1 MPKRIV
7 LRSCLWVL
15 AATVFAMASAGA
27 QGGAGAAPARP
38 LEIDPALLWNTF
50 LGGSGISVGRGIAV
64 DGSGSVYV
72 AGTSE
77 APWGSPVR
85 AYAADTDAFV
95 ARLDATGALVWNTFL
110 GGPGADYGQAIA
122 VDGRG
127 YVYVA
132 GTSAPGQAIAANGSG
147 NLAVV
152 DTRPAMWGTSPVRAY
167 TVGRDAFVAKLDAAK
182 GTLVWNTFLGGLG
195 SDEGL
200 GIAVDGGG
208 NVYVVG
214 TSNATWGSGPVRAYA
229 VGKDAFAAK
238 LNATNGALVWN
249 TFLGGSGSDEGFGIA
264 VDGGG
269 NVYVAGTS
277 DAPWGSPARAHTA
290 GNDAFAAKL
299 NAASGVLVW
308 NTFLGRSGKYSAAGI
323 AVDRGGDVYV
333 TGTSNATW
341 GSPVRAYTAGDDA
354 FAARVDATSGALVWN
369 TFLGGPARTDQGR
382 GIAVDGGGNVYVA
395 GSSDASWGSP
405 VREYSAYD
413 DAFAA
418 TRSATS
424 GALAWNTFLGG
435 PGNDFAS
442 GIAVDGGGNVY
453 ATGLSNA
460 TWGASPVRAYKGSG
474 HFKEGGDAF
483 AAKLAAT
490 SGARGGEH
498 IPAAAVAEDFAIKL
512 SHPAKVGDRTL
523 LTGSR
528 RIDFEMIGTASGQE
542 TRQEKHSIYRF
553 AVTQKVLAAGA
564 KGNGLQTELAVQKLT
579 REEDGATTE
588 LLKGGDLISVRLKGR
603 EEVWELGGSPLT
615 AELKEALSDI
625 AGGNAGDEPSDD
637 EGFDT
642 ARRRRVGDSWRVDPK
657 LVAGQLARMGIAVA
671 AEDVTG
677 TAALG
682 GTKSVHGILCL
693 EMRFSLELH
702 NVKAP
707 AAEDLPAGVVM
718 APLTV
723 RASGARVVPVDGAR
737 QPLEESFEFQMPLA
751 AEGTVEGVSITARG
765 ELRQASN
772 IQVSPVP

>member
-7 LRSCLWVL
+7 WMSCLWVL
-15 AATVFAMASAGA
+15 AATVFAMASAA
-27 QGGAGAAPARP
+27 APGGAEAAPARP
-38 LEIDPALLWNTF
+38 PEIDPALVWNTF
-50 LGGSGISVGRGIAV
+50 LGGSGTSVGRGIAV
-64 DGSGSVYV
+64 DGSGNVYV

-95 ARLDATGALVWNTFL
+95 ARLDATGALAWNTFL

-152 DTRPAMWGTSPVRAY
+152 DTRPAIWGTSPVRAY
-167 TVGRDAFVAKLDAAK
+167 TAGRDAFVAKLNAAN
-182 GTLVWNTFLGGLG
+182 GTLVWNTFLGGSG
-195 SDEGL
+195 SDAGL

-214 TSNATWGSGPVRAYA
+214 TSNAAWGSGPVRAYA
-229 VGKDAFAAK
+229 AGKDAFAAK
-238 LNATNGALVWN
+238 LDATSGELVWN

-277 DAPWGSPARAHTA
+277 DAPWGSPVRAYTA
-290 GNDAFAAKL
+290 GTDAFAARL
-299 NAASGVLVW
+299 NAASGALVW
-308 NTFLGRSGKYSAAGI
+308 NTFLGSSSKYSAARI
-323 AVDRGGDVYV
+323 AVDRGGNVYV
-333 TGTSNATW
+333 VGTSKAPW

-354 FAARVDATSGALVWN
+354 FAAKLDATSGALAWN
-369 TFLGGPARTDQGR
+369 TFLGGPARTDQGL

-418 TRSATS
+418 KLSATS
-424 GALAWNTFLGG
+424 GTLAWNTFLGG

-442 GIAVDGGGNVY
+442 GIAVDGGGSVY
-453 ATGLSNA
+453 VTGLSNA
-460 TWGASPVRAYKGSG
+460 TWGASPVRAYRGSA
-474 HFKEGGDAF
+474 HFKEGEDAF

-498 IPAAAVAEDFAIKL
+498 VSAAAEDFAIKL
-512 SHPAKVGDRTL
+512 GHPLKVGDRTL

-528 RIDFEMIGTASGQE
+528 RIDFEMAGTVLGQE
-542 TRQEKHSIYRF
+542 MRQEKHATYRF
-553 AVTQKVLAAGA
+553 AVTQRVVAAGA

-588 LLKGGDLISVRLKGR
+588 LLKAGDLISVRLEGD
-603 EEVWELGGSPLT
+603 EQVWELGGSPLT

-625 AGGNAGDEPSDD
+625 AGVNADDEPSDD
-637 EGFDT
+637 EVFGT
-642 ARRRRVGDSWRVDPK
+642 ARRRRVGDSWQVDPK
-657 LVAGQLARMGIAVA
+657 LVAGLLARMAISVAAKDVSGIA
-671 AEDVTG
+671 T
-677 TAALG
+677 LG
-682 GTKSVHGILCL
+682 GTKSVHGIPCL
-693 EMRFSLELH
+693 EVRFSLELH
-702 NVKAP
+702 NVKASGQ
-707 AAEDLPAGVVM
+707 DLPAGVTM

-723 RASGARVVPVDGAR
+723 RASGARVVAVDGAR

-751 AEGTVEGVSITARG
+751 ADGEVEGVSITVRG
-765 ELRQASN
+765 ELRQASH
-772 IQVSPVP
+772 IQLSPVP